1 MKKNFI
7 NLFIVLLTAGVGL
20 GLTAC
25 SSDEESVENVNTE
38 PTEVSTSCQ
47 IIQEEP
53 FFNDNKTFRVK
64 GASTITYICRIGND
78 FESALDSLIRKY
90 EPLLTTLA
98 TEGHYSGQGYN
109 IDKEKINVDF
119 SYDSREFILLTFIDK
134 ANIYQILISDVVID
148 EKGNFFGYN
157 NPPD

>member
-1 MKKNFI
+1 MKQLKFMM
-7 NLFIVLLTAGVGL
+7 LAAIVSFCGV
-20 GLTAC
+20 TIFASC
-25 SSDEESVENVNTE
+25 SNDDNPE
-38 PTEVSTSCQ
+38 TSPDLPQ
-47 IIQEEP
+47 IIHEEP

-64 GASTITYICRIGND
+64 GEFTITYICRIGND
-78 FESALDSLIRKY
+78 FESALDSLIRER
-90 EPLLTTLA
+90 EPLLTGQPA
-98 TEGHYSGQGYN
+98 YSGQGYD
-109 IDKEKINVDF
+109 IDKEKIKVDF

>member
-1 MKKNFI
+1 MKKSI
-7 NLFIVLLTAGVGL
+7 LYLFIILLTAGVGL

-25 SSDEESVENVNTE
+25 SSDEEGKNVKTE

-119 SYDSREFILLTFIDK
+119 SYDSREFILLTFIDN
-134 ANIYQILISDVVID
+134 ANIYNLLCTGDVID
-148 EKGNFFGYN
+148 EKGNYFRFIW
-157 NPPD
+157 PED

>member
-20 GLTAC
+20 SLTAC

-64 GASTITYICRIGND
+64 GAFTITYICRIGND
-78 FESALDSLIRKY
+78 FESALDSLIRER
-90 EPLLTTLA
+90 EPLLTGQPA
-98 TEGHYSGQGYN
+98 YSGQGYD
-109 IDKEKINVDF
+109 IDKEKIKVDF

-134 ANIYQILISDVVID
+134 ANIYNLLCTGDVID
-148 EKGNFFGYN
+148 EKGNYFRFIWLE
-157 NPPD
+157 D

>member
-1 MKKNFI
+1 MKQLRI
-7 NLFIVLLTAGVGL
+7 MMLAAIVSFCGV
-20 GLTAC
+20 TIF
-25 SSDEESVENVNTE
+25 
-38 PTEVSTSCQ
+38 TSCSNDDNPETLPDLTQ

-64 GASTITYICRIGND
+64 GAATITYICRIGND
-78 FESALDSLIRKY
+78 FESALDSLIR
-90 EPLLTTLA
+90 ERELLLTGQPA
-98 TEGHYSGQGYN
+98 YSGQGYN

-134 ANIYQILISDVVID
+134 ANIYNVLISDVVID